1 MAMACTTERR
11 SSSTTPT
18 PTPNKWTDELPAE
31 LLELIVKK
39 LAWNFVDLIRFKAV
53 CSSWN
58 RAARSYT
65 SAPYRTQLCPQYPWL
80 KLFTQR
86 DEQKYPWPSHDHHSR
101 CFFSLADNNVY
112 KMDWD
117 ASQGLW
123 LS

>member
-1 MAMACTTERR
+1 MAMACTTER

-65 SAPYRTQLCPQYPWL
+65 SAPYHTQLPPQYPWL

-112 KMDWD
+112 KMGWD